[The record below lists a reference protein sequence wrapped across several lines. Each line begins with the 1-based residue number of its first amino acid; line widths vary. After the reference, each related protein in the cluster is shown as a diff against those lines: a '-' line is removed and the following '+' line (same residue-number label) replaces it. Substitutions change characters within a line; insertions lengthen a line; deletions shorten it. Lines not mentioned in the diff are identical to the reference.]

1 MPPSSKLRV
10 QTSALQRLI
19 KEEASYHKELEQQ
32 ESRIT
37 KLQSNPNDDNAEYTL
52 NQEVSDPS
60 PQHVAVL
67 HIP

>member
-37 KLQSNPNDDNAEYTL
+37 KLQSNPSDDNAEYTL
-52 NQEVSDPS
+52 NQEVSDLS
-60 PQHVAVL
+60 LQHVAFL
-67 HIP
+67 

>member
-60 PQHVAVL
+60 LQHVAVL
-67 HIP
+67 